1 MKRFKEI
8 LCVVANSEQTE
19 PALRRALALA
29 EANQARLTVTTV
41 LPLARIARL
50 VPAAEPGEDDLM
62 QALTRE
68 HLEGLRRLTASCAE
82 RLEVRHEVL
91 FGTGFIEVIR
101 LVLTRGHDL
110 LVKTAE
116 NPSFIQRLFGSNDM
130 QLLRECPCPVWLTHP
145 DEKADYESIV
155 ASVDFDADIP
165 GEHEAELNAR
175 IIELA
180 SAVALSD
187 PADLHVVHVWDAPAE
202 MMLRHW
208 SSNPVVDGASYAQA
222 VRSASEKGMQQLA
235 GSLRSLL
242 GDEAYEYL
250 APDYHLVRGNPST
263 MIPTMAH
270 QLDADL
276 VVMGTVGRTGIA
288 GLFIGNTAEMVLEQ
302 VQCSVLAIKP
312 PGFVSPVRIDD

>member
-1 MKRFKEI
+1 MKSFRNI
-8 LCVVANSEQTE
+8 LCVVANTTQGE
-19 PALRRALALA
+19 PSLLRAVALA
-29 EANQARLTVTTV
+29 EANQARLTVITV
-41 LPLARIARL
+41 LPLARATFGMPATQR
-50 VPAAEPGEDDLM
+50 AAEDLE
-62 QALTRE
+62 QSLKRE
-68 HLEGLRRLTASCAE
+68 HLRELELLTAPHAD
-82 RLEVRHEVL
+82 RVAVTHDVL
-91 FGTGFIEVIR
+91 FGTGFLEVIR
-101 LVLTRGHDL
+101 LVLAQGHDL

-116 NPSFIQRLFGSNDM
+116 NPSFVQRLFGSNDM

-145 DEKADYESIV
+145 EEKADYESIV
-155 ASVDFDADIP
+155 AAVDFDTDVP
-165 GEHEAELNAR
+165 GEHEAELNAQ

-187 PADLHVVHVWDAPAE
+187 PADLHLLHVWDAPAE

-235 GSLRSLL
+235 TALRSLL

-250 APDYHLVRGNPST
+250 APDFHLVRGSPST

-302 VQCSVLAIKP
+302 VQCSVLAVKP
-312 PGFVSPVRIDD
+312 PGFVSPVRLDA

>member
-1 MKRFKEI
+1 MKSFRNI
-8 LCVVANSEQTE
+8 LCVVANATQGE
-19 PALRRALALA
+19 PALLRAVALA
-29 EANQARLTVTTV
+29 EANQARLTVITV
-41 LPLARIARL
+41 LPLARMAEGWSVAQR
-50 VPAAEPGEDDLM
+50 AAEDLE
-62 QALTRE
+62 QSLKRE
-68 HLEGLRRLTASCAE
+68 HLRELELLTAPHAD
-82 RLEVRHEVL
+82 RVAVTHDVL
-91 FGTGFIEVIR
+91 FGTGFLEVIR
-101 LVLTRGHDL
+101 LVLAQGHDL

-116 NPSFIQRLFGSNDM
+116 NPSFVQRLFGSNDM

-145 DEKADYESIV
+145 EEKADYESIV
-155 ASVDFDADIP
+155 AAVDFDAGVP
-165 GEHEAELNAR
+165 GEHEAELNAQ
-175 IIELA
+175 IMELA
-180 SAVALSD
+180 SAIALSD
-187 PADLHVVHVWDAPAE
+187 PADLHLLHVWDAPAE

-250 APDYHLVRGNPST
+250 APDFHLVRGSPST

-302 VQCSVLAIKP
+302 VQCSVLAVKP
-312 PGFVSPVRIDD
+312 PGFVSPVRLDA

>member
-1 MKRFKEI
+1 MKRFKNI
-8 LCVVANSEQTE
+8 LCVLANPEQSE
-19 PALRRALALA
+19 PALLRALALA

-41 LPLARIARL
+41 LPLARIAQL
-50 VPAAEPGEDDLM
+50 KPAAAPGEEDLV

-68 HLEGLRRLTASCAE
+68 HLEGMKRLTVAHAE
-82 RLEVRHEVL
+82 RLDVRHEVL
-91 FGTGFIEVIR
+91 FGTGFLEVIR

-155 ASVDFDADIP
+155 ASVDFDTDVP
-165 GEHEAELNAR
+165 GEHEAELNAQ

-187 PADLHVVHVWDAPAE
+187 PADLHVVHVWEAPAE

-222 VRSASEKGMQQLA
+222 VRSASEKGMQALA
-235 GSLRSLL
+235 RELRALL

-250 APDYHLVRGNPST
+250 APDYHLVRGSPST
-263 MIPTMAH
+263 MIPTMAR

-302 VQCSVLAIKP
+302 VQCSVLAVKP
-312 PGFVSPVRIDD
+312 AGFVSPVQADG